1 MGQNGRMEGRLII
14 KHKHTKPPSTP
25 FSDFSG
31 FGDSQP
37 PLPKELDRSDRDR
50 GVSADTTS
58 QGLRLT
64 FSS

>member
-1 MGQNGRMEGRLII
+1 MII

>member
-14 KHKHTKPPSTP
+14 KHTQPSSTP

-37 PLPKELDRSDRDR
+37 PLPNDRDR
-50 GVSADTTS
+50 GVSADTA
-58 QGLRLT
+58 
-64 FSS
+64 